1 MDDEKKF
8 KRKIREQK
16 RKLKALE
23 EPAEPSPIVPVSVT
37 HRVQA
42 VEGSVRSAAEMAHQ
56 QTQGRLRELEDELLS
71 ESMAVVSGAVS
82 FAEVPEDMAEP
93 DGNFYEKYKDH
104 PDPDKLFRIM
114 KSAWRSAKEA
124 PIGLAIAQRTAM
136 GIVKARATEKAAPQP
151 LALSVQVVTTMPEFK
166 VLDVKG

>member
-1 MDDEKKF
+1 MENDVKTPRRRKRPKTADE
-8 KRKIREQK
+8 RS
-16 RKLKALE
+16 
-23 EPAEPSPIVPVSVT
+23 AEAPMMVPVSTT

-42 VEGSVRSAAEMAHQ
+42 IEGSVRNAADMAHQ

-71 ESMAVVSGAVS
+71 ESLAVVSGAVS
-82 FAEVPEDMAEP
+82 FAEVPEEMVAP

-114 KSAWRSAKEA
+114 KSAWKSAKEA

-151 LALSVQVVTTMPEFK
+151 LALSVQVVTTMPEFR
-166 VLDVKG
+166 VIDVKGE